1 MHSKNF
7 RQTLKTLEQTFIS
20 LLIIFYEICTKYFNR
35 QIIMATITIEGMQ
48 FFSYHGHF
56 EEESV
61 IGTKF
66 LLDLYLETDT
76 SKAEQTD
83 ELDDTVNYLAVYQVV
98 KEHMNQKS
106 YLIEHVARRIL
117 DAVMEHFPEIESAK
131 LKFRKLNPPLGGQMD
146 SVSITLN
153 ASR

>member
-1 MHSKNF
+1 
-7 RQTLKTLEQTFIS
+7 
-20 LLIIFYEICTKYFNR
+20 
-35 QIIMATITIEGMQ
+35 MATIAIEGMQ

-76 SKAEQTD
+76 KKAEQTD
-83 ELDDTVNYLAVYQVV
+83 ELEDTVNYLAVYNVI
-98 KEHMNQKS
+98 KEQMQQSS

-117 DAVMEHFPEIESAK
+117 DTVMEQFPEVEQAK
-131 LKFRKLNPPLGGQMD
+131 LKFQKLNPPLGGQMD
-146 SVSITLN
+146 SVSITLE
-153 ASR
+153 AHR

>member
-1 MHSKNF
+1 
-7 RQTLKTLEQTFIS
+7 
-20 LLIIFYEICTKYFNR
+20 
-35 QIIMATITIEGMQ
+35 MATIAIEGMQ

-83 ELDDTVNYLAVYQVV
+83 ELEDTVNYLAVYLVV
-98 KEHMNQKS
+98 KEHMDQKS

-117 DAVMEHFPEIESAK
+117 NAVMKQFPEIEHAM
-131 LKFRKLNPPLGGQMD
+131 LKFRKLNPPLGGQME
-146 SVSITLN
+146 SVSISLE